1 MTGGIHPSALIEEGA
16 QIDATAKV
24 GPFCVVGPDV
34 VLGPNVELRSH
45 VVISGRTDV
54 GEGTIIF
61 PFSVIGEIPQD
72 LKYNG
77 EQSRLVIGKRNR
89 IREHVTMNGGTD
101 GGGGLTSIG
110 DDGLFMA
117 GCHVAHDA
125 HIGDRVIVVNSAAI
139 AGHVVL
145 EDDVIIGGLS
155 GIHQFVR
162 IGRGAIIGAVTM
174 VTNDVIPYGLVQAS
188 RGELDGLN
196 LVGLKRKGVARSDI
210 TALRAAFQM
219 LAQGDGTF
227 HDRAVRLGN
236 ETESEYVREIVTF
249 VMGDSDRSFL
259 TPR

>member
-1 MTGGIHPSALIEEGA
+1 
-16 QIDATAKV
+16 
-24 GPFCVVGPDV
+24 
-34 VLGPNVELRSH
+34 
-45 VVISGRTDV
+45 
-54 GEGTIIF
+54 
-61 PFSVIGEIPQD
+61 
-72 LKYNG
+72 
-77 EQSRLVIGKRNR
+77 
-89 IREHVTMNGGTD
+89 
-101 GGGGLTSIG
+101 
-110 DDGLFMA
+110 
-117 GCHVAHDA
+117 
-125 HIGDRVIVVNSAAI
+125 
-139 AGHVVL
+139 
-145 EDDVIIGGLS
+145 
-155 GIHQFVR
+155 
-162 IGRGAIIGAVTM
+162 M